1 MNKAYVILVDK
12 CNSEGHV
19 IDQLAVT
26 FSTEEEANS
35 CLRYINKKDIHHN
48 ISYGM
53 YIYPISSVEESK
65 NRISKFINGTYNV

>member
-19 IDQLAVT
+19 IDQLALA
-26 FSTEEEANS
+26 FSTSEEANS
-35 CLRYINKKDIHHN
+35 CIKYINENDIHHN

-53 YIYPISSVEESK
+53 YIYPINTVEESK
-65 NRISKFINGTYNV
+65 KRIFKFINDIYNV